1 MIVAAQITQL
11 RAEARTGLRQ
21 ADHAQDEPP
30 PAPGTAD
37 GGGIRHETHHL
48 FSVTAPH
55 AEAFVTVVSKA
66 LKGPIGL
73 SGWRRACGPPPTEPE
88 CRPGIRL
95 AYGKVSR
102 HHLIPVIES
111 PGLAR
116 GLRRRHRI
124 MVIRVLLTVETLAWH
139 RGDCGPSHDREPE
152 WITRLALVRAVIT
165 PAIASGATACAI
177 TPAGNVARLA
187 RMSSSC
193 ARPRSPGSR
202 PGAARR
208 APLTV
213 RAPAWY
219 RKKVPGL
226 GDRR

>member
-1 MIVAAQITQL
+1 M
-11 RAEARTGLRQ
+11 
-21 ADHAQDEPP
+21 
-30 PAPGTAD
+30 
-37 GGGIRHETHHL
+37 
-48 FSVTAPH
+48 
-55 AEAFVTVVSKA
+55 
-66 LKGPIGL
+66 
-73 SGWRRACGPPPTEPE
+73 
-88 CRPGIRL
+88 
-95 AYGKVSR
+95 
-102 HHLIPVIES
+102 IPVIES

-116 GLRRRHRI
+116 GLRRRHLI

-139 RGDCGPSHDREPE
+139 RGDSGPSHDREPE

-187 RMSSSC
+187 GVSSSC
-193 ARPRSPGSR
+193 GATAFTRIP

-219 RKKVPGL
+219 REKVPGL
-226 GDRR
+226 GGRR

>member
-1 MIVAAQITQL
+1 MWPAAY
-11 RAEARTGLRQ
+11 RAGM
-21 ADHAQDEPP
+21 
-30 PAPGTAD
+30 PA
-37 GGGIRHETHHL
+37 
-48 FSVTAPH
+48 
-55 AEAFVTVVSKA
+55 
-66 LKGPIGL
+66 
-73 SGWRRACGPPPTEPE
+73 
-88 CRPGIRL
+88 GIRL

-139 RGDCGPSHDREPE
+139 RRGCGPSHDREPE

-187 RMSSSC
+187 GVSSSC

-219 RKKVPGL
+219 REKVPGL
-226 GDRR
+226 GDRC